1 MEKQLKKQRRS
12 LLFSG
17 LVIFVLAVFGSIY
30 LFLQPQENMPA
41 GISPIASNPTFASPS
56 SEELLRIIYIDVG
69 QGDSALILTPDGK
82 SMLIDAGES
91 ASEEKVAEVLE
102 QYGVTFIDMLIATHP
117 HSDHI
122 GGMKYIVENFQIGQF
137 CLPNVAHTSQTYEE
151 LLLAVQQK
159 KIPTLQAKAGVSFQ
173 LGDDVSCS
181 VLAPASDSYESLN
194 DYSVV
199 LHLSYGSTSFL
210 FTGDAEALSEFEI
223 LASSSASPEADV
235 LKVGHHGSRTSTS
248 EAFLDAIHPKYAVI
262 SCGIGNS
269 YGHPHTEILEALAE
283 RGITVYR
290 TDELGDILACSDGS
304 KISFA
309 KAGAVP
315 SPATDGVDTVY
326 VTSSGKSYHRKNC
339 QYYRADSVGLD
350 LQEAQSLGYVACTR
364 CFEN

>member
-1 MEKQLKKQRRS
+1 MKKQLKKQRRS

-17 LVIFVLAVFGSIY
+17 LVIFVLAVFAAFIFFAATREYTG
-30 LFLQPQENMPA
+30 

-181 VLAPASDSYESLN
+181 VLAP
-194 DYSVV
+194 
-199 LHLSYGSTSFL
+199 GFRFL
-210 FTGDAEALSEFEI
+210 M
-223 LASSSASPEADV
+223 
-235 LKVGHHGSRTSTS
+235 
-248 EAFLDAIHPKYAVI
+248 
-262 SCGIGNS
+262 
-269 YGHPHTEILEALAE
+269 
-283 RGITVYR
+283 
-290 TDELGDILACSDGS
+290 
-304 KISFA
+304 
-309 KAGAVP
+309 KA
-315 SPATDGVDTVY
+315 
-326 VTSSGKSYHRKNC
+326 
-339 QYYRADSVGLD
+339 
-350 LQEAQSLGYVACTR
+350 
-364 CFEN
+364 

>member
-1 MEKQLKKQRRS
+1 MAVSALKWGYPMKKQLKKQRRS

-151 LLLAVQQK
+151 LLLAVSN
-159 KIPTLQAKAGVSFQ
+159 G
-173 LGDDVSCS
+173 LG
-181 VLAPASDSYESLN
+181 P
-194 DYSVV
+194 
-199 LHLSYGSTSFL
+199 F
-210 FTGDAEALSEFEI
+210 
-223 LASSSASPEADV
+223 
-235 LKVGHHGSRTSTS
+235 
-248 EAFLDAIHPKYAVI
+248 
-262 SCGIGNS
+262 
-269 YGHPHTEILEALAE
+269 
-283 RGITVYR
+283 
-290 TDELGDILACSDGS
+290 
-304 KISFA
+304 
-309 KAGAVP
+309 
-315 SPATDGVDTVY
+315 
-326 VTSSGKSYHRKNC
+326 
-339 QYYRADSVGLD
+339 
-350 LQEAQSLGYVACTR
+350 
-364 CFEN
+364 